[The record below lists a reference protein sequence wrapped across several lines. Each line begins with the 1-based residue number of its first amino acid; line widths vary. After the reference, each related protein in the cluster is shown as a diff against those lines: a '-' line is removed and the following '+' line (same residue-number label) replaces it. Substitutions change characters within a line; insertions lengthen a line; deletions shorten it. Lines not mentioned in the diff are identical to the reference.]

1 MSRTNLFDLDL
12 EGLEGFFAELGEKS
26 FRARQLMQWIH
37 QYRVVDFAEMSNFS
51 KGLRQ
56 TLSDKAELTLPE
68 VLHEHVSKDGTRK
81 WIIRLS
87 CGNSIETVFI
97 PEDGRGT
104 LCVSSQ
110 VGCALECTFCSTA
123 QQGFNRNLS
132 ASEIIGQLWIANEYL
147 GKEPKG
153 NRMVTNVVMMG
164 MGEPLA
170 NYKSAVSAMKLM
182 RDDLAYGISWRRVT
196 LSTSGMVPMIDKLR
210 EDCHVSLAIS
220 LLIDTFNPD
229 RWDYIYTYQPGNG
242 DREQRRITVFFKDEK
257 LNRLDGNTRVV
268 AREELPEVV
277 RTDKNVVVPL
287 TKRNT
292 GLIDDIKD
300 TLGMADETEAIV
312 EEDVELPEPAEVPI
326 PKQNTG
332 LLDKVKDTLSSDD
345 EPEEIYSE
353 DTDEESEGP
362 GLIDRIKS
370 GIGLGDEEVE

>member
-1 MSRTNLFDLDL
+1 MKTLLIYTFSLLLLSISGCNKDKIPGVYRIDIRQGNDVTQEMLNQL
-12 EGLEGFFAELGEKS
+12 EHGMTK
-26 FRARQLMQWIH
+26 
-37 QYRVVDFAEMSNFS
+37 
-51 KGLRQ
+51 
-56 TLSDKAELTLPE
+56 
-68 VLHEHVSKDGTRK
+68 
-81 WIIRLS
+81 
-87 CGNSIETVFI
+87 
-97 PEDGRGT
+97 
-104 LCVSSQ
+104 SQ
-110 VGCALECTFCSTA
+110 VA
-123 QQGFNRNLS
+123 
-132 ASEIIGQLWIANEYL
+132 Y
-147 GKEPKG
+147 
-153 NRMVTNVVMMG
+153 VMG
-164 MGEPLA
+164 TP
-170 NYKSAVSAMKLM
+170 
-182 RDDLAYGISWRRVT
+182 
-196 LSTSGMVPMIDKLR
+196 
-210 EDCHVSLAIS
+210 

-312 EEDVELPEPAEVPI
+312 EEEVELPEPAEVPI

>member
-1 MSRTNLFDLDL
+1 MKTLLIYTFSLLLLSISGCNKDKIPGVYRID
-12 EGLEGFFAELGEKS
+12 
-26 FRARQLMQWIH
+26 IH
-37 QYRVVDFAEMSNFS
+37 QGNDVTQEMLNQ
-51 KGLRQ
+51 L
-56 TLSDKAELTLPE
+56 
-68 VLHEHVSKDGTRK
+68 EHGMTK
-81 WIIRLS
+81 
-87 CGNSIETVFI
+87 
-97 PEDGRGT
+97 
-104 LCVSSQ
+104 SQ
-110 VGCALECTFCSTA
+110 VA
-123 QQGFNRNLS
+123 
-132 ASEIIGQLWIANEYL
+132 Y
-147 GKEPKG
+147 
-153 NRMVTNVVMMG
+153 VMG
-164 MGEPLA
+164 TP
-170 NYKSAVSAMKLM
+170 
-182 RDDLAYGISWRRVT
+182 
-196 LSTSGMVPMIDKLR
+196 
-210 EDCHVSLAIS
+210 

>member
-1 MSRTNLFDLDL
+1 MKTLLIYTFSLLLLSISGCNKDKIPGVYRIDIRQGNDVTQEMLNQL
-12 EGLEGFFAELGEKS
+12 EHGMTK
-26 FRARQLMQWIH
+26 
-37 QYRVVDFAEMSNFS
+37 
-51 KGLRQ
+51 
-56 TLSDKAELTLPE
+56 
-68 VLHEHVSKDGTRK
+68 
-81 WIIRLS
+81 
-87 CGNSIETVFI
+87 
-97 PEDGRGT
+97 
-104 LCVSSQ
+104 SQ
-110 VGCALECTFCSTA
+110 VA
-123 QQGFNRNLS
+123 
-132 ASEIIGQLWIANEYL
+132 Y
-147 GKEPKG
+147 
-153 NRMVTNVVMMG
+153 VMG
-164 MGEPLA
+164 TP
-170 NYKSAVSAMKLM
+170 
-182 RDDLAYGISWRRVT
+182 
-196 LSTSGMVPMIDKLR
+196 
-210 EDCHVSLAIS
+210 

>member
-1 MSRTNLFDLDL
+1 MKTLLIYTFSLLLLSISGCNKDKIPGVYRIDVRQGNDVTQEMLNQL
-12 EGLEGFFAELGEKS
+12 EPGMTK
-26 FRARQLMQWIH
+26 
-37 QYRVVDFAEMSNFS
+37 
-51 KGLRQ
+51 
-56 TLSDKAELTLPE
+56 
-68 VLHEHVSKDGTRK
+68 
-81 WIIRLS
+81 
-87 CGNSIETVFI
+87 
-97 PEDGRGT
+97 
-104 LCVSSQ
+104 SQ
-110 VGCALECTFCSTA
+110 VA
-123 QQGFNRNLS
+123 
-132 ASEIIGQLWIANEYL
+132 Y
-147 GKEPKG
+147 
-153 NRMVTNVVMMG
+153 VMG
-164 MGEPLA
+164 TP
-170 NYKSAVSAMKLM
+170 
-182 RDDLAYGISWRRVT
+182 
-196 LSTSGMVPMIDKLR
+196 
-210 EDCHVSLAIS
+210 

-268 AREELPEVV
+268 AREELPEIV

-300 TLGMADETEAIV
+300 TLGMTDETEAIV
-312 EEDVELPEPAEVPI
+312 EEEIELPEPAEVPV

-362 GLIDRIKS
+362 GLIERIKS

>member
-1 MSRTNLFDLDL
+1 MKTLLIYTFSLLLLSISGCNKDKIPGVYRID
-12 EGLEGFFAELGEKS
+12 
-26 FRARQLMQWIH
+26 IH
-37 QYRVVDFAEMSNFS
+37 QGNDVTQEMLNQ
-51 KGLRQ
+51 L
-56 TLSDKAELTLPE
+56 
-68 VLHEHVSKDGTRK
+68 EHGMTK
-81 WIIRLS
+81 
-87 CGNSIETVFI
+87 
-97 PEDGRGT
+97 
-104 LCVSSQ
+104 SQ
-110 VGCALECTFCSTA
+110 VA
-123 QQGFNRNLS
+123 
-132 ASEIIGQLWIANEYL
+132 Y
-147 GKEPKG
+147 
-153 NRMVTNVVMMG
+153 VMG
-164 MGEPLA
+164 TP
-170 NYKSAVSAMKLM
+170 
-182 RDDLAYGISWRRVT
+182 
-196 LSTSGMVPMIDKLR
+196 
-210 EDCHVSLAIS
+210 

-312 EEDVELPEPAEVPI
+312 EEEVELPEPAEVPI